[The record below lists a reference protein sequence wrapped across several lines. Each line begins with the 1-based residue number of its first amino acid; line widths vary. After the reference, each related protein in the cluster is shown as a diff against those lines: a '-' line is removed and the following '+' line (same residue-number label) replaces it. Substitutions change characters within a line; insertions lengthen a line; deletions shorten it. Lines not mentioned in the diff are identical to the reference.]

1 MPTKGKNDNYDAIG
15 GIIDFILAESEKPPE
30 KRRPVKP
37 PTGVSASSALTDAI
51 FASLEKP
58 GVFISNTLIDEF
70 NSALD
75 VKIAQVDFFGGR
87 GNLKLTTN
95 NLGGWLRDPGGQIQK
110 AMNNAKADR
119 KAARAR
125 MIGESIDD
133 FLTTAWAHKYGD
145 LESKKIALA
154 NASANEKAE
163 AYKIS
168 RAVGQSVAS
177 SLSRDFIDNRTVES
191 LGRKT
196 FGNRWFTMDEQEKLK
211 FSSKL
216 GAESNRK
223 EIESSVDRDFMAN
236 RTVELLGQK
245 TFGNRWFTMNEQEKL
260 EFSSKL
266 GAKSNRKEIESYLA
280 RRYGRTEAENF
291 DHLLKKK
298 GYEDKIDVFDP
309 DLYRELEN
317 NYLTEK
323 IYSLKDAPAG
333 SEGEKQRK
341 IYEKTKMLI
350 NLKTKHEI
358 GILKDRLKKGNL
370 SDDEKREIERAI
382 NDAEIV
388 LREIGGVHSL
398 SAEVGRWEGYLNS
411 IKMLGGPTGTN
422 VVGSILNGDFFN
434 ADKNKLTPVKKVPLE
449 KMPGVEI
456 YVAKKDR
463 NKVQNAYNEMGEAL
477 YYATPRS
484 LFRTFFYNGELF
496 ARGLYKNNEQLKE
509 LLDGLGAT
517 GVLGKA
523 IGADNVIDSIYS
535 LDGKELNEYI
545 SKTLE
550 RIQTQLASGTLSIK
564 DFEKIEKLLKQSKN
578 LKNLTKIFSFPA
590 RTKKMIEDKIKGVF
604 DVPLKKARQRIYDAI
619 MKNEALRNWITKT
632 LGESMLK
639 EFVAKGG
646 LRNLIKPLVSAV
658 AGALGIALTPLA
670 SIAITIGVN
679 IAMDLAGKIA
689 KVFVQ
694 IMLVAIVGLIAGIV
708 VLGGSVGSWKK
719 WNRKT
724 YSYNY
729 VVPDT
734 VNQCSA
740 YGNQGYY
747 IPPNGGGGGSPGPII
762 PPGWEGADDLY
773 ELYKRAREYVSETY
787 GRSIYVELALVVC
800 PGGPGCE
807 SINGAWCYSGL
818 DYVYCKVDK
827 LLGASNR
834 YAYLLFV
841 HELIHQIQG
850 DSCPSMVREWG
861 ADYLSEGAG
870 GYGCRVST
878 SACTPE
884 EAVNAALCWDTS
896 TACYRDV
903 AAQVNGGACE

>member
-1 MPTKGKNDNYDAIG
+1 MPNKSKNDNYDAIG

-30 KRRPVKP
+30 KRRPIKP

-51 FASLEKP
+51 FASLENP
-58 GVFISNTLIDEF
+58 GVFISDTMVKEF
-70 NSALD
+70 NDALD
-75 VKIAQVDFFGGR
+75 IKIAQVDFFDGR
-87 GNLKLTTN
+87 GKLKLTTN
-95 NLGGWLRDPGGQIQK
+95 NLGSWLRDPGGQIQK
-110 AMNNAKADR
+110 AMDNVKADR

-145 LESKKIALA
+145 LEAKQIALA

-211 FSSKL
+211 
-216 GAESNRK
+216 
-223 EIESSVDRDFMAN
+223 
-236 RTVELLGQK
+236 
-245 TFGNRWFTMNEQEKL
+245 
-260 EFSSKL
+260 FSSKL

-550 RIQTQLASGTLSIK
+550 RIQTQLASGNLSIK
-564 DFEKIEKLLKQSKN
+564 DFEKIEKL
-578 LKNLTKIFSFPA
+578 T
-590 RTKKMIEDKIKGVF
+590 T
-604 DVPLKKARQRIYDAI
+604 
-619 MKNEALRNWITKT
+619 
-632 LGESMLK
+632 
-639 EFVAKGG
+639 
-646 LRNLIKPLVSAV
+646 
-658 AGALGIALTPLA
+658 
-670 SIAITIGVN
+670 
-679 IAMDLAGKIA
+679 
-689 KVFVQ
+689 
-694 IMLVAIVGLIAGIV
+694 
-708 VLGGSVGSWKK
+708 
-719 WNRKT
+719 
-724 YSYNY
+724 
-729 VVPDT
+729 
-734 VNQCSA
+734 C
-740 YGNQGYY
+740 
-747 IPPNGGGGGSPGPII
+747 
-762 PPGWEGADDLY
+762 
-773 ELYKRAREYVSETY
+773 
-787 GRSIYVELALVVC
+787 
-800 PGGPGCE
+800 
-807 SINGAWCYSGL
+807 
-818 DYVYCKVDK
+818 
-827 LLGASNR
+827 
-834 YAYLLFV
+834 
-841 HELIHQIQG
+841 
-850 DSCPSMVREWG
+850 
-861 ADYLSEGAG
+861 
-870 GYGCRVST
+870 
-878 SACTPE
+878 
-884 EAVNAALCWDTS
+884 
-896 TACYRDV
+896 
-903 AAQVNGGACE
+903 

>member
-1 MPTKGKNDNYDAIG
+1 MPNKGKNDNYDAIG

-51 FASLEKP
+51 FASLENP
-58 GVFISNTLIDEF
+58 GVFISNTMVKEF
-70 NSALD
+70 NDALD

-87 GNLKLTTN
+87 GSLKLTTN
-95 NLGGWLRDPGGQIQK
+95 NLGSWLRDPGGQIQK
-110 AMNNAKADR
+110 AMDNAKADR

-133 FLTTAWAHKYGD
+133 FLTTAWAHKYGN
-145 LESKKIALA
+145 LEAKEIARA

-163 AYKIS
+163 SYKIS
-168 RAVGQSVAS
+168 RAVGQSV
-177 SLSRDFIDNRTVES
+177 T
-191 LGRKT
+191 T
-196 FGNRWFTMDEQEKLK
+196 
-211 FSSKL
+211 
-216 GAESNRK
+216 
-223 EIESSVDRDFMAN
+223 SVDRDFMAN

-245 TFGNRWFTMNEQEKL
+245 TFGNRWFTMSEQEKL

-266 GAKSNRKEIESYLA
+266 GAKSNRREIESYLA

-291 DHLLKKK
+291 HHLIKEK

-309 DLYRELEN
+309 DIYKELEN

-323 IYSLKDAPAG
+323 IYSLQNAPAG
-333 SEGEKQRK
+333 SEEEKQRK
-341 IYEKTKMLI
+341 IYEKTKMLV
-350 NLKTKHEI
+350 NLKTKYEI
-358 GILKDRLKKGNL
+358 AALKDRLKEGNL
-370 SDDEKREIERAI
+370 SDNEKRRIERQI
-382 NDAEIV
+382 NDAEIA
-388 LREIGGVHSL
+388 LREVGDVHSL

-411 IKMLGGPTGTN
+411 IRMLGGPTGTN
-422 VVGSILNGDFFN
+422 VVGSILNGDFFD
-434 ADKNKLTPVKKVPLE
+434 AGKNKFAPVEKVPLE

-509 LLDGLGAT
+509 LLNGLGAT
-517 GVLGKA
+517 GVLGEA
-523 IGADNVIDSIYS
+523 IGADKVIDSIYS

-590 RTKKMIEDKIKGVF
+590 RTKKMIEDRIKGVL

-639 EFVAKGG
+639 DFVAKGG

-658 AGALGIALTPLA
+658 AGALGVALTPLA

-679 IAMDLAGKIA
+679 IAMDLVGKIA

-694 IMLVAIVGLIAGIV
+694 IMLVAIVGLIAAIV

-724 YSYNY
+724 FSYNY

-734 VNQCSA
+734 VNQCPA
-740 YGNQGYY
+740 YGGQNYN
-747 IPPNGGGGGSPGPII
+747 IPPPDGGDGWVPGPGL
-762 PPGWEGADDLY
+762 PPDWEGAKGVY
-773 ELYKRAREYVSETY
+773 EIFKRARDYVSREY
-787 GRSIYVELALVVC
+787 GTVNTELVLLDCNSGSDPTGMCAA
-800 PGGPGCE
+800 
-807 SINGAWCYSGL
+807 IDWAWCYSASSI
-818 DYVYCKVDK
+818 YCKVDK
-827 LLGASNR
+827 LTSASPQ
-834 YAYLLFV
+834 YVFALSV
-841 HELIHQIQG
+841 HELIHQLQRGCTTDI
-850 DSCPSMVREWG
+850 REWG
-861 ADYLSEGAG
+861 ADYLSSNGG
-870 GYGCRVST
+870 GYVFSTPSGCKRATEINT
-878 SACTPE
+878 SSCSRQ
-884 EAVNAALCWDTS
+884 EAVDAALCRNTNTDCFRQIS
-896 TACYRDV
+896 GQILGRFCH
-903 AAQVNGGACE
+903 

>member
-1 MPTKGKNDNYDAIG
+1 MPNKSKNDNYDAIG
-15 GIIDFILAESEKPPE
+15 GILDFILAESEKPPE

-51 FASLEKP
+51 FASLQNP
-58 GVFISNTLIDEF
+58 GVFISNTMVKEF
-70 NSALD
+70 NDALD
-75 VKIAQVDFFGGR
+75 IKIAQVDFFDGR
-87 GNLKLTTN
+87 GKLKLTTN
-95 NLGGWLRDPGGQIQK
+95 NLGSWLRDPGGQIQK
-110 AMNNAKADR
+110 AMDNVKADR

-145 LESKKIALA
+145 LEAKQIALA

-163 AYKIS
+163 SYKIS
-168 RAVGQSVAS
+168 RAVGQSV
-177 SLSRDFIDNRTVES
+177 T
-191 LGRKT
+191 T
-196 FGNRWFTMDEQEKLK
+196 
-211 FSSKL
+211 
-216 GAESNRK
+216 
-223 EIESSVDRDFMAN
+223 SVDRDFMAN

-245 TFGNRWFTMNEQEKL
+245 TFGNRWFTMNDQEKL

-266 GAKSNRKEIESYLA
+266 GAKSNRKEIELYLA
-280 RRYGRTEAENF
+280 SRYGRTEAQNF
-291 DHLLKKK
+291 DRLLRGK

-309 DLYRELEN
+309 DLYKELEN

-323 IYSLKDAPAG
+323 IYSLQNAPEG
-333 SEGEKQRK
+333 SEEEKQRK
-341 IYEKTKMLI
+341 IYEKTKMLV
-350 NLKTKHEI
+350 NLKTRQEI
-358 GILKDRLKKGNL
+358 DMLKDRLKEGNL
-370 SDDEKREIERAI
+370 SANEKRKIERQI
-382 NDAEIV
+382 NDAEIA
-388 LREIGGVHSL
+388 LREVGGVYNL
-398 SAEVGRWEGYLNS
+398 ATGIGRWEGYLNS
-411 IKMLGGPTGTN
+411 IKMLGGLTGTN

-434 ADKNKLTPVKKVPLE
+434 EGKNKFAPVKIVPLE

-509 LLDGLGAT
+509 LLNGLGAT

-550 RIQTQLASGTLSIK
+550 KIQTQLASGTLSIK

-590 RTKKMIEDKIKGVF
+590 MIEDKIRRVF

-619 MKNEALRNWITKT
+619 MKNEALKNWITKT

-679 IAMDLAGKIA
+679 IAMDLVGKIV
-689 KVFVQ
+689 KVLAQVV
-694 IMLVAIVGLIAGIV
+694 LVAMVGLVAGIV
-708 VLGGSVGSWKK
+708 LLGGSVGSWMK
-719 WNRKT
+719 WNKKT

-734 VNQCSA
+734 VNQCPA
-740 YGNQGYY
+740 YGGQNYN
-747 IPPNGGGGGSPGPII
+747 IPPPDGGGGWVPGPGL
-762 PPGWEGADDLY
+762 PPGSSFTSTYWEGAKGVY
-773 ELYKRAREYVSETY
+773 EIFKRARDYVSREY
-787 GRSIYVELALVVC
+787 GTVNTELVLLDCNSGSDPTGMCAA
-800 PGGPGCE
+800 
-807 SINGAWCYSGL
+807 IDWAWCYSASSI
-818 DYVYCKVDK
+818 YCKVDK
-827 LLGASNR
+827 LTSASPQ
-834 YAYLLFV
+834 YVFALSV
-841 HELIHQIQG
+841 HELIHQLQRG
-850 DSCPSMVREWG
+850 CTTDMREWG
-861 ADYLSEGAG
+861 ADYLSSNGG
-870 GYGCRVST
+870 GYVFSTPSGCKRATEINT
-878 SACTPE
+878 SSCSRQ
-884 EAVNAALCWDTS
+884 EAVDAALCRNTNTDCFRQIS
-896 TACYRDV
+896 GQILGRFCH
-903 AAQVNGGACE
+903 

>member
-1 MPTKGKNDNYDAIG
+1 MPNKSKNDNYDAIG

-51 FASLEKP
+51 FASLENP
-58 GVFISNTLIDEF
+58 GVFISDTMVKEF
-70 NSALD
+70 NDALD
-75 VKIAQVDFFGGR
+75 VKIAEVDFFDGR
-87 GNLKLTTN
+87 GKLKLTTN
-95 NLGGWLRDPGGQIQK
+95 NLASWLRDPGGQIQR
-110 AMNNAKADR
+110 AMDNVKADR

-133 FLTTAWAHKYGD
+133 FLTTAWAHKYGN
-145 LESKKIALA
+145 LEAKQIAQA

-163 AYKIS
+163 SYKVA
-168 RAVGQSVAS
+168 RAVGQSV
-177 SLSRDFIDNRTVES
+177 T
-191 LGRKT
+191 T
-196 FGNRWFTMDEQEKLK
+196 
-211 FSSKL
+211 
-216 GAESNRK
+216 
-223 EIESSVDRDFMAN
+223 SVDRDFMAN

-291 DHLLKKK
+291 RYLLGEI
-298 GYEDKIDVFDP
+298 GYEDKIDIFKP
-309 DLYRELEN
+309 DLYKELEN

-323 IYSLKDAPAG
+323 IYSLRNAPAG
-333 SEGEKQRK
+333 SEEEKQRK
-341 IYEKTKMLI
+341 IYEKTKMLV
-350 NLKTKHEI
+350 NLRAKHEI
-358 GILKDRLKKGNL
+358 ADLKDKLKEGDL
-370 SDDEKREIERAI
+370 SDDQKRRIERQI
-382 NDAEIV
+382 NDAEIA
-388 LREIGGVHSL
+388 LREVGDVHNL
-398 SAEVGRWEGYLNS
+398 ATGIGRWEGYLNS
-411 IKMLGGPTGTN
+411 IKMLGGSTGTN

-434 ADKNKLTPVKKVPLE
+434 ADKNKFTPVKKVPLE

-509 LLDGLGAT
+509 LLKSSGA
-517 GVLGKA
+517 GVLG
-523 IGADNVIDSIYS
+523 DDVINSIFS

-550 RIQTQLASGTLSIK
+550 GIQTQLASGTLSIK

-590 RTKKMIEDKIKGVF
+590 RTKKMIEDRIKGVF

>member
-1 MPTKGKNDNYDAIG
+1 MPNKGKNDNYDAIG

-51 FASLEKP
+51 FASLENP
-58 GVFISNTLIDEF
+58 GVFISNTMVKEF
-70 NSALD
+70 NDALD

-87 GNLKLTTN
+87 GSLKLTTN
-95 NLGGWLRDPGGQIQK
+95 NLGSWLRDPGGQIQK
-110 AMNNAKADR
+110 AMDNAKADR

-133 FLTTAWAHKYGD
+133 FLTTAWAHKYGN
-145 LESKKIALA
+145 LEAKEIARA

-163 AYKIS
+163 SYKIS
-168 RAVGQSVAS
+168 RAVGQSV
-177 SLSRDFIDNRTVES
+177 T
-191 LGRKT
+191 T
-196 FGNRWFTMDEQEKLK
+196 
-211 FSSKL
+211 
-216 GAESNRK
+216 
-223 EIESSVDRDFMAN
+223 SVDRDFMAN

-245 TFGNRWFTMNEQEKL
+245 TFGNRWFTMSEQEKL

-266 GAKSNRKEIESYLA
+266 GAKSNRREIESYLA

-291 DHLLKKK
+291 HHLIKEK

-309 DLYRELEN
+309 DIYKELEN

-323 IYSLKDAPAG
+323 IYSLQNAPAG
-333 SEGEKQRK
+333 SEEEKQRK
-341 IYEKTKMLI
+341 IYEKTKMLV
-350 NLKTKHEI
+350 NLKTKYEI
-358 GILKDRLKKGNL
+358 AALKDRLKEGNL
-370 SDDEKREIERAI
+370 SDNEKRRIERQI
-382 NDAEIV
+382 NDAEIA
-388 LREIGGVHSL
+388 LREVGDVHSL

-411 IKMLGGPTGTN
+411 IRMLGGPTGTN

-434 ADKNKLTPVKKVPLE
+434 ADKNKFAPVKKVPLE

-523 IGADNVIDSIYS
+523 IGADSVIDSIYS

-639 EFVAKGG
+639 DFVANGG

-679 IAMDLAGKIA
+679 IAMDLVGKIA
-689 KVFVQ
+689 KVFAQ
-694 IMLVAIVGLIAGIV
+694 IMLVAIVGLIAAIV

-724 YSYNY
+724 FSYNY

-762 PPGWEGADDLY
+762 PPGWEGAEDAY
-773 ELYKRAREYVSETY
+773 ELYKRARQYVSETY
-787 GRSIYVELALVVC
+787 GRPLSIELALVVC
-800 PGGPGCE
+800 PGGPGCTD
-807 SINGAWCYSGL
+807 IDWAWCYSGL

-827 LLGASNR
+827 ILGASDQTN
-834 YAYLLFV
+834 YLLFV

-850 DSCPSMVREWG
+850 KSCPSMVREWG
-861 ADYLSEGAG
+861 ADYLSQGGG

>member
-95 NLGGWLRDPGGQIQK
+95 NLGSWLRDPGGQVQK
-110 AMNNAKADR
+110 AINNVKADR
-119 KAARAR
+119 KAGRAR
-125 MIGESIDD
+125 MVGEAIDD
-133 FLTTAWAHKYGD
+133 FLTTAWAHKYGN
-145 LESKKIALA
+145 LEAKQIALA

-163 AYKIS
+163 SYKIA

-177 SLSRDFIDNRTVES
+177 YAERDFV
-191 LGRKT
+191 
-196 FGNRWFTMDEQEKLK
+196 
-211 FSSKL
+211 
-216 GAESNRK
+216 
-223 EIESSVDRDFMAN
+223 AN
-236 RTVELLGQK
+236 RAVDLLGQK

-260 EFSSKL
+260 DFSSKL
-266 GAKSNRKEIESYLA
+266 GAKSSRKEIESYLS
-280 RRYGRTEAENF
+280 RRYSDTEVQNF
-291 DHLLKKK
+291 NNALGKKK
-298 GYEDKIDVFDP
+298 LGEEVDIFNP
-309 DLYRELEN
+309 ELYRELED

-323 IYSLKDAPAG
+323 IYSLRDAPEG
-333 SEGEKQRK
+333 SEQEEQRK
-341 IYEKTKMLI
+341 IYEKTKLLI
-350 NLKTKHEI
+350 NLDKIKQETYA
-358 GILKDRLKKGNL
+358 LKDRLKEGNL
-370 SDDEKREIERAI
+370 SADEKKEIERAI
-382 NDAEIV
+382 KDKEKV
-388 LREIGGVHSL
+388 LREVGGAHSL
-398 SAEVGRWEGYLNS
+398 FTGIGKWEGYLNS
-411 IKMLGGPTGTN
+411 IKMLGGSTGTN

-434 ADKNKLTPVKKVPLE
+434 ADKNKFTPVKKVPLE

-523 IGADNVIDSIYS
+523 IGADSVIDSIYS

-550 RIQTQLASGTLSIK
+550 RIQTQLASGTLSVK

-590 RTKKMIEDKIKGVF
+590 RTKKMIEDKIKEVF
-604 DVPLKKARQRIYDAI
+604 DVPLKNARQRIYDAI

-632 LGESMLK
+632 LGEGMLK
-639 EFVAKGG
+639 DFVAKGG
-646 LRNLIKPLVSAV
+646 LRNLIKPLVNAV
-658 AGALGIALTPLA
+658 AGALGVALTPLA
-670 SIAITIGVN
+670 SIAMTIGVN

-689 KVFVQ
+689 KVFAQ
-694 IMLVAIVGLIAGIV
+694 IMLVAIVGLIAAIV

-724 YSYNY
+724 FSYNY

-734 VNQCSA
+734 VNQCPA
-740 YGNQGYY
+740 YGGQNYN
-747 IPPNGGGGGSPGPII
+747 IPPPDGGDGWVPGPGL
-762 PPGWEGADDLY
+762 PPDWEGAKGVY
-773 ELYKRAREYVSETY
+773 EIFKRARDYVSREY
-787 GRSIYVELALVVC
+787 GTVNTELVLLDCNSGSDPTGMCAA
-800 PGGPGCE
+800 
-807 SINGAWCYSGL
+807 IDWAWCYSASSI
-818 DYVYCKVDK
+818 YCKVDK
-827 LLGASNR
+827 LTSASPQ
-834 YAYLLFV
+834 YVFALSV
-841 HELIHQIQG
+841 HELIHQLQRGCTTDI
-850 DSCPSMVREWG
+850 REWG
-861 ADYLSEGAG
+861 ADYLSSNGG
-870 GYGCRVST
+870 GYVFSTPSGCKRATEINT
-878 SACTPE
+878 SSCSRQ
-884 EAVNAALCWDTS
+884 EAVDAALCRNTNTDCFRQIS
-896 TACYRDV
+896 GQILGRFCH
-903 AAQVNGGACE
+903 

>member
-1 MPTKGKNDNYDAIG
+1 MPNKGKNDNYDAIG

-51 FASLEKP
+51 FASLENP
-58 GVFISNTLIDEF
+58 GVFISNTMVKEF
-70 NSALD
+70 NDALD

-87 GNLKLTTN
+87 GSLKLTTN
-95 NLGGWLRDPGGQIQK
+95 NLGSWLRDPGGQIQK
-110 AMNNAKADR
+110 AMDNAKADR

-133 FLTTAWAHKYGD
+133 FLTTAWAHKYGN
-145 LESKKIALA
+145 LEAKEIARA

-163 AYKIS
+163 SYKIS
-168 RAVGQSVAS
+168 RAVGQSV
-177 SLSRDFIDNRTVES
+177 T
-191 LGRKT
+191 T
-196 FGNRWFTMDEQEKLK
+196 
-211 FSSKL
+211 
-216 GAESNRK
+216 
-223 EIESSVDRDFMAN
+223 SVDRDFMAN

-245 TFGNRWFTMNEQEKL
+245 TFGNRWFTMSEQEKL

-266 GAKSNRKEIESYLA
+266 GAKSNRREIESYLA

-291 DHLLKKK
+291 HHLIKEK

-309 DLYRELEN
+309 DIYKELEN

-323 IYSLKDAPAG
+323 IYSLQNAPAG
-333 SEGEKQRK
+333 SEEEKQRK
-341 IYEKTKMLI
+341 IYEKTKMLV
-350 NLKTKHEI
+350 NLKTKYEI
-358 GILKDRLKKGNL
+358 AALKDRLKEGNL
-370 SDDEKREIERAI
+370 SDNEKRRIERQI
-382 NDAEIV
+382 NDAEIA
-388 LREIGGVHSL
+388 LREVGDVHSL

-411 IKMLGGPTGTN
+411 IRMLGGPTGTN

-434 ADKNKLTPVKKVPLE
+434 ADKNKFAPVKKVPLE

-523 IGADNVIDSIYS
+523 IGADSVIDSIYS

-639 EFVAKGG
+639 DFVANGG

-679 IAMDLAGKIA
+679 IAMDLVGKIA
-689 KVFVQ
+689 KVFAQ
-694 IMLVAIVGLIAGIV
+694 IMLVAIVGLIAAIV

-734 VNQCSA
+734 VNQCPA
-740 YGNQGYY
+740 YGGQNYN
-747 IPPNGGGGGSPGPII
+747 IPPPDGGGGWVPGPGL
-762 PPGWEGADDLY
+762 PPDWEGAKGVY
-773 ELYKRAREYVSETY
+773 EIFKRARDYVSREY
-787 GRSIYVELALVVC
+787 GTVNTELVLLDCNSGSDPTGMCAA
-800 PGGPGCE
+800 
-807 SINGAWCYSGL
+807 IDWAWCYSASSI
-818 DYVYCKVDK
+818 YCKVDK
-827 LLGASNR
+827 LTSASPQ
-834 YAYLLFV
+834 YVFALSV
-841 HELIHQIQG
+841 HELIHQLQRG
-850 DSCPSMVREWG
+850 CTTDMREWG
-861 ADYLSEGAG
+861 ADYLSSNGG
-870 GYGCRVST
+870 GYVFSTPSGCKRATEINT
-878 SACTPE
+878 SSCSRQ
-884 EAVNAALCWDTS
+884 EAVDAALCRNTNTDCFRQIS
-896 TACYRDV
+896 GQILGRFCH
-903 AAQVNGGACE
+903 

>member
-1 MPTKGKNDNYDAIG
+1 MANKGKNDNYDAIG

-51 FASLEKP
+51 FASLQNP
-58 GVFISNTLIDEF
+58 GVFISNTMVKEF
-70 NSALD
+70 NDALD
-75 VKIAQVDFFGGR
+75 IKIAQVDFFDGR
-87 GNLKLTTN
+87 GKLKLTTN
-95 NLGGWLRDPGGQIQK
+95 NLGSWLRDPGGQIQK
-110 AMNNAKADR
+110 AMDNVKADR

-145 LESKKIALA
+145 LEAKQIALA

-163 AYKIS
+163 SYKIS
-168 RAVGQSVAS
+168 RAVGQSV
-177 SLSRDFIDNRTVES
+177 T
-191 LGRKT
+191 T
-196 FGNRWFTMDEQEKLK
+196 
-211 FSSKL
+211 
-216 GAESNRK
+216 
-223 EIESSVDRDFMAN
+223 SVDRDFMAN

-245 TFGNRWFTMNEQEKL
+245 TFGNRWFTMSEQEKL

-266 GAKSNRKEIESYLA
+266 GAKSNREEIESYLA

-291 DHLLKKK
+291 HNLLREKV
-298 GYEDKIDVFDP
+298 YEDKIDIFKP
-309 DLYRELEN
+309 DLYKELEN

-323 IYSLKDAPAG
+323 IYSLRNAPAG
-333 SEGEKQRK
+333 SEEEKQRK
-341 IYEKTKMLI
+341 IYEKTKMLV
-350 NLKTKHEI
+350 NLRTKHEI
-358 GILKDRLKKGNL
+358 ADLKDKLKKGDL
-370 SDDEKREIERAI
+370 SDVEKRRIERQI
-382 NDAEIV
+382 NDAEIA
-388 LREIGGVHSL
+388 LREVGDVHNL
-398 SAEVGRWEGYLNS
+398 ATGIGRWEGYLNS

-434 ADKNKLTPVKKVPLE
+434 ADKNKFAPVKVVPLE

-456 YVAKKDR
+456 YIAKKDR

-509 LLDGLGAT
+509 LLNGLGAT
-517 GVLGKA
+517 GVLGEA
-523 IGADNVIDSIYS
+523 IGADKVIDSIYS

-590 RTKKMIEDKIKGVF
+590 RTKKMIEDRIKGVL

-639 EFVAKGG
+639 DFVAKGG

-679 IAMDLAGKIA
+679 IAMDLVGKIA
-689 KVFVQ
+689 KVFLQ
-694 IMLVAIVGLIAGIV
+694 IMLVAIVGLIAAIV

-724 YSYNY
+724 FSYNY

-734 VNQCSA
+734 VNQCPA
-740 YGNQGYY
+740 YGGQNYN
-747 IPPNGGGGGSPGPII
+747 IPPPDGGGGWVPGPGL
-762 PPGWEGADDLY
+762 PPDWEGAKGVY
-773 ELYKRAREYVSETY
+773 EIFKRARDYVSREY
-787 GRSIYVELALVVC
+787 GTVNTELVLLDCNSGSDPTGMCAA
-800 PGGPGCE
+800 
-807 SINGAWCYSGL
+807 IDWAWCYSASSI
-818 DYVYCKVDK
+818 YCKVDK
-827 LLGASNR
+827 LTSASPQ
-834 YAYLLFV
+834 YVFALSV
-841 HELIHQIQG
+841 HELIHQLQRGCTTDI
-850 DSCPSMVREWG
+850 REWG
-861 ADYLSEGAG
+861 ADYLSSNGG
-870 GYGCRVST
+870 GYVFSTPSGCKRATEINT
-878 SACTPE
+878 SSCSRQ
-884 EAVNAALCWDTS
+884 EAVDAALCRNTNTDCFRQIS
-896 TACYRDV
+896 GQILGRFCH
-903 AAQVNGGACE
+903 

>member
-1 MPTKGKNDNYDAIG
+1 MA
-15 GIIDFILAESEKPPE
+15 
-30 KRRPVKP
+30 KRSWWS
-37 PTGVSASSALTDAI
+37 GS
-51 FASLEKP
+51 
-58 GVFISNTLIDEF
+58 
-70 NSALD
+70 
-75 VKIAQVDFFGGR
+75 
-87 GNLKLTTN
+87 
-95 NLGGWLRDPGGQIQK
+95 
-110 AMNNAKADR
+110 
-119 KAARAR
+119 
-125 MIGESIDD
+125 
-133 FLTTAWAHKYGD
+133 
-145 LESKKIALA
+145 
-154 NASANEKAE
+154 E

-223 EIESSVDRDFMAN
+223 EIGSSVDRDFMAN

-260 EFSSKL
+260 DFSSKL
-266 GAKSNRKEIESYLA
+266 GAKSSRKEIESYLA

-291 DHLLKKK
+291 HHLIKEK

-309 DLYRELEN
+309 DIYKELEN

-323 IYSLKDAPAG
+323 IYSLRNAPAG
-333 SEGEKQRK
+333 SEEEKQRK
-341 IYEKTKMLI
+341 IYEKTKLLI
-350 NLKTKHEI
+350 NLDKIKQETYA
-358 GILKDRLKKGNL
+358 LKDRLKEGNL
-370 SDDEKREIERAI
+370 SADEKKEIERAI
-382 NDAEIV
+382 KDKEKV
-388 LREIGGVHSL
+388 LREVGGAHSL
-398 SAEVGRWEGYLNS
+398 FTGIGKWEGYLNS

-434 ADKNKLTPVKKVPLE
+434 ADKNKFAPVKKVPLE

-509 LLDGLGAT
+509 LLKSSGA
-517 GVLGKA
+517 GVLG
-523 IGADNVIDSIYS
+523 DDVINSIFS

-550 RIQTQLASGTLSIK
+550 GIQTQLASGTLSIK

-604 DVPLKKARQRIYDAI
+604 DVPLRKARQKIYDVI
-619 MKNEALRNWITKT
+619 MKNEALKNWITKT

-639 EFVAKGG
+639 DFVAKGG

-689 KVFVQ
+689 KVFAQV
-694 IMLVAIVGLIAGIV
+694 MLVAIVGLIAAIV
-708 VLGGSVGSWKK
+708 VLGGSGLDHGRNGIERHTHIIMSYQILLINVLHMVDKTTIFLPLMEVVLGSWT
-719 WNRKT
+719 RLT
-724 YSYNY
+724 
-729 VVPDT
+729 T
-734 VNQCSA
+734 
-740 YGNQGYY
+740 
-747 IPPNGGGGGSPGPII
+747 
-762 PPGWEGADDLY
+762 
-773 ELYKRAREYVSETY
+773 
-787 GRSIYVELALVVC
+787 
-800 PGGPGCE
+800 
-807 SINGAWCYSGL
+807 
-818 DYVYCKVDK
+818 
-827 LLGASNR
+827 
-834 YAYLLFV
+834 
-841 HELIHQIQG
+841 
-850 DSCPSMVREWG
+850 
-861 ADYLSEGAG
+861 
-870 GYGCRVST
+870 
-878 SACTPE
+878 
-884 EAVNAALCWDTS
+884 
-896 TACYRDV
+896 
-903 AAQVNGGACE
+903 